1 MDFINRIP
9 ADVLHLL
16 LSGLFSLLIGLEQRR
31 LHANEPSGTLFGTD
45 RTFAFIGVL
54 GFILFQL
61 DPDEWRLFLGGGFLI
76 GLWLSVYYFQRS
88 RELSHMGITS
98 LVVAM
103 ITYSI
108 GPCVVLLPSSMVL
121 ILVIGILVLT
131 EMKGYFKGLISKT
144 ADDEFITLA
153 KFLAMAGV
161 ILPIVP
167 DTPIPGFEQLSMYKL
182 FLAVVVI
189 SGISYLSYLI
199 RKFIFPKSG
208 EEISGALAGFYSST
222 AATIVLS
229 RQSQS
234 SAGSAVSNAV
244 GILLA
249 NTAMLIRIAILVLIF
264 NQELAISLIPYLFGM
279 TFTASLAAY
288 ILFKRK
294 INQNEDSIPA
304 PVTLSNNP
312 LELKVALVFSGLY
325 LLFSLVSQYSL
336 TIFGASGLNI
346 LAVIVGFTDID
357 PFLMNVF
364 QGQFENP
371 VNSLVTSCLLA
382 IFSNNIL
389 KTIYIRVWAS
399 ENVKKLALPRMFVL
413 IGVSLFCIL
422 INLFI

>member
-61 DPDEWRLFLGGGFLI
+61 DPTEWRLFMGGGFLI

-325 LLFSLVSQYSL
+325 LLFSLISQYSL

>member
-61 DPDEWRLFLGGGFLI
+61 DPTEWRLFMGGGFLI

-234 SAGSAVSNAV
+234 IAGSSVSNAV

-264 NQELAISLIPYLFGM
+264 NQELAISLIPYLLGM

-336 TIFGASGLNI
+336 TLFGASGLNI

>member
-103 ITYSI
+103 ITYCI
-108 GPCVVLLPSSMVL
+108 GPCIVLLPSSMVL

-234 SAGSAVSNAV
+234 SLGSAVSNAV

-264 NQELAISLIPYLFGM
+264 NHELAISLIPYLFGM

-304 PVTLSNNP
+304 PVTLTNNP

-336 TIFGASGLNI
+336 TLFGADGLNI

-399 ENVKKLALPRMFVL
+399 ENLKKLALPRMFVL

>member
-45 RTFAFIGVL
+45 RTFAFIGFL

-103 ITYSI
+103 ITYCI
-108 GPCVVLLPSSMVL
+108 GPCIVLLPSSMVL

-234 SAGSAVSNAV
+234 SLGSAVSNAV

-304 PVTLSNNP
+304 PVTLTNNP

-336 TIFGASGLNI
+336 TLFGAAGLNI